1 MDYFNVST
9 DYLLGKTDIR
19 FRKNVELGE
28 LGLSNKALA
37 VLLSE
42 TVNMQL
48 LSQII
53 ENKYFLSL
61 MDYTEAYF
69 RGSNEEGF
77 LTRNKIIDMAVT
89 DISDYIQSYPGAR
102 KEGRKDIRQLKAQK
116 IFGMEADLEKLSSI
130 FMMILY

>member
-1 MDYFNVST
+1 MLCFDLWLNYQEIFVKFADYFNVST

-37 VLLSE
+37 VLLSG

-53 ENKYFLSL
+53 ENKYFFTDGL
-61 MDYTEAYF
+61 
-69 RGSNEEGF
+69 RGSIF
-77 LTRNKIIDMAVT
+77 LRE
-89 DISDYIQSYPGAR
+89 Q
-102 KEGRKDIRQLKAQK
+102 
-116 IFGMEADLEKLSSI
+116 
-130 FMMILY
+130 